1 MIRLASKLQ
10 RSRPALVPKLQNRL
24 FSVISFQQTASSPA
38 FLRGQFQKRLL
49 STAFV
54 EKASQMAAAKAHIA
68 EKQLLPPEYVDHE
81 VSAFYNALG
90 IDDMY
95 FEQESAQSIGDNII
109 ALYGAKIQ
117 ALIRNEDSPQI
128 SLKREGEHSAIYIHT
143 SSPGVAHPKG
153 YENTI
158 DAKYLDVPSSQPP
171 FRLESYLSPGALP
184 TPNMSTTLRCYLIRQ
199 CEFDF
204 PNPTAEQ
211 ARDINSVGDKNFLFR
226 TTDHTKSLFEGVI
239 DLCHGRLC
247 DPFWSLMARC

>member
-10 RSRPALVPKLQNRL
+10 RSRPVLVPKLQTSF
-24 FSVISFQQTASSPA
+24 FSVTSSQRTVSSPA

-49 STAFV
+49 STAFDG
-54 EKASQMAAAKAHIA
+54 KASQMAAAKAHIA
-68 EKQLLPPEYVDHE
+68 EKQLLPPEYVDQE
-81 VSAFYNALG
+81 VSAFYNSLG

-143 SSPGVAHPKG
+143 SLPGVSHPKG

-158 DAKYLDVPSSQPP
+158 DTKYLDVPSSQQP

-199 CEFDF
+199 CEFDL
-204 PNPTAEQ
+204 PNPTPEQ
-211 ARDINSVGDKNFLFR
+211 SRDINLVGDKNFLFR

-239 DLCHGRLC
+239 WVGNARLC
-247 DPFWSLMARC
+247 SPCWILMDLF